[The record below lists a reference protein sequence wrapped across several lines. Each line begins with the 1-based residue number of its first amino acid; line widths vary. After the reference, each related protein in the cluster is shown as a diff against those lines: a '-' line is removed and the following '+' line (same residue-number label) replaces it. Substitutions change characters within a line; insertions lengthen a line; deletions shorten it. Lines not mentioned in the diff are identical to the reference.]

1 MSEKVIYEI
10 DTTGMEKGDV
20 LEGKLTVAS
29 SLGEYAIPYRIE
41 IEAPEVKELEKPC
54 ESLEDFADP
63 GSEGFPESL
72 CVLCIRELWGIFK
85 RESAKTQASLRRLPE

>member
-1 MSEKVIYEI
+1 M
-10 DTTGMEKGDV
+10 

-54 ESLEDFADP
+54 ESLGFCDLAQKDFRKP
-63 GSEGFPESL
+63 MFF
-72 CVLCIRELWGIFK
+72 CIRELWGIF
-85 RESAKTQASLRRLPE
+85 